1 MINSPHP
8 VSVHDVADHYD
19 ELDQFHREI
28 WGEHI
33 HHGLWER
40 GDETTEEAV
49 ARLVTAAAERGRIGA
64 GTRVCDVGCGYGAT
78 ARILVLE
85 RGATVS
91 AITVSPE
98 QHRRAVAK
106 RGNARITQWN
116 LRRNNWPYS
125 PCLCARCYA
134 LWHFHRP
141 QGMTVQPVRV
151 CFRHGS

>member
-19 ELDQFHREI
+19 ELDQFYREI

-64 GTRVCDVGCGYGAT
+64 GTRVWDVGCGYGAT

-106 RGNARITQWN
+106 RGNACNPEYLLCHWLKNDLASRAFDTVLSIESSEHMQDKKSSS
-116 LRRNNWPYS
+116 LRRIAS
-125 PCLCARCYA
+125 
-134 LWHFHRP
+134 
-141 QGMTVQPVRV
+141 
-151 CFRHGS
+151 